1 MTDRDRDSRDRPEG
15 GEAPGPRR
23 SPALERLLRERGRDA
38 AQGRDEA
45 PPDGD
50 AAPGSSTGGD
60 PPDAGE
66 TRAAGGET
74 AAAARRAPD
83 GREDAGGEPS
93 SGAADLSGEWEL
105 ERARAALAEAEG
117 KLAGLRGISEA
128 YDRLV
133 ALLDAN
139 ADLLVSGD
147 ARRLPSRILEI
158 ALELVGADRA
168 AFFRF
173 SPEGALK
180 PSLVRP
186 EGTAFNAISRSVVRD
201 ALIEKRSVLYQGRAS
216 REGME
221 RQSVLDLDLET
232 VVATPL
238 LARDRLLGVLYLDGA
253 RAGRFGSADLPALE
267 TFSRLA
273 AAAMLRLEELQQ
285 TRAEKRQLEEENR
298 ELKSALGDETRL
310 GGILAAGDAMRDV
323 LDQIRRM
330 SRYRS
335 TVRIFGET
343 GTGKEL
349 VARALHQE
357 SPWADKPFV
366 AVNCG
371 AIPETLLEAELFGHE
386 KGAFTGA
393 DQARAGLFE
402 EADGGTLFLDEIGDM
417 PAALQVK
424 LLRVLETGEVRRLGS
439 SRTRRVDVRIIAAS
453 HHDLQADVREGRFR
467 EDLFYRLNVL
477 TISLPPLRERPEDV
491 ALLAE
496 HFLDVYAGK
505 LDRPRPRLSAPA
517 LRRLQSQAW
526 PGNVRQLEKCVERS
540 LALWEG
546 EGSLAAG
553 DLILDE
559 GLAAPAA
566 AAEAPRA
573 GESLKDH
580 LARLERAKIRQ
591 ALDLAG
597 GRVTAAA
604 ASLGISRQYLHR
616 KIRDLGLKRSRD
628 VTD

>member
-1 MTDRDRDSRDRPEG
+1 MTGHDGDPEDRPEDS
-15 GEAPGPRR
+15 EARAPRR
-23 SPALERLLRERGRDA
+23 SPALERLLQERGRA
-38 AQGRDEA
+38 ATGRPDGEAEA
-45 PPDGD
+45 PPLAGSPASGPATGP
-50 AAPGSSTGGD
+50 AAAESAP
-60 PPDAGE
+60 
-66 TRAAGGET
+66 AGGET
-74 AAAARRAPD
+74 T
-83 GREDAGGEPS
+83 
-93 SGAADLSGEWEL
+93 LSVEWEL
-105 ERARAALAEAEG
+105 ERARAALAAADDE
-117 KLAGLRGISEA
+117 LAGLRGIREA

-147 ARRLPSRILEI
+147 ARRLPGRILEI
-158 ALELVGADRA
+158 ALDLVGADRA

-173 SPEGALK
+173 SAGGALR
-180 PSLVRP
+180 PSLVHP
-186 EGTAFNAISRSVVRD
+186 EGTAFSAISRSVVRD
-201 ALIEKRSVLYQGRAS
+201 ALIEKRSILYQGRSS

-238 LARDRLLGVLYLDGA
+238 MARERLLGILYLDGA

-285 TRAEKRQLEEENR
+285 ARAEKRQLEEENR
-298 ELKSALGDETRL
+298 ELKSVLGDETRL
-310 GGILAAGDAMRDV
+310 GGILAAGDAMRRI

-335 TVRIFGET
+335 TVRIYGET

-357 SPWADKPFV
+357 SPWADKAFV

-417 PAALQVK
+417 SAALQVK

-439 SRTRRVDVRIIAAS
+439 SRSHRVDVRIIAAS

-467 EDLFYRLNVL
+467 DDLFYRLNVL

-491 ALLAE
+491 ALLTE
-496 HFLDVYAGK
+496 HFLDVYAERLG
-505 LDRPRPRLSAPA
+505 RPRPRLSAPA
-517 LRRLQSQAW
+517 LRRLQTQAW
-526 PGNVRQLEKCVERS
+526 PGNVRQLEKCIERS

-546 EGSLAAG
+546 DGSLAAG
-553 DLILDE
+553 DLVLDE
-559 GLAAPAA
+559 GLPVPAA
-566 AAEAPRA
+566 AGDAGEAPR
-573 GESLKDH
+573 GDESLKDY

-604 ASLGISRQYLHR
+604 AALGISRQYLHR
-616 KIRDLGLKRSRD
+616 KIRDLERKRSQD
-628 VTD
+628 VNGE